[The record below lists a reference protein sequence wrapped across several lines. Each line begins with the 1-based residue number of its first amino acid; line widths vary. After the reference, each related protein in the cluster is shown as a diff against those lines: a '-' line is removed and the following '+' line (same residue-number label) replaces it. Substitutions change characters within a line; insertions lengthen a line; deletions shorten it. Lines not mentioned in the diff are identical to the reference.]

1 MKLLKILALKKDNL
15 KKNLKPF
22 LLYLRI
28 EKNLSQNSIEAYEND
43 LKRFLKFIFYDNK
56 KFILDSSY
64 IQNYISQLIDLNL
77 EISTLQ
83 RNLSSLRSFFCYLVD
98 EKIINFN
105 PAELIDIPKR
115 KRSLPEVLTQEEI
128 NILFTNINTN
138 NPIGIRDRAMFELLY
153 SSGLRVSEMTS
164 IKIIDFLDDNE
175 WLRVYVKGSKERLI
189 PLGKEVLK
197 WVNFYLDKSR
207 NYLLNKNKKNDFLFV
222 NFRGDG
228 ISRKG
233 VWMLLKKYVSL
244 SKITKNISP
253 HSLRHSFATHLIEGG
268 MDLRAVQE
276 LLGHS
281 DISTTSI
288 YTHLNRTYLKE
299 IHKQFHP
306 RW

>member
-1 MKLLKILALKKDNL
+1 L
-15 KKNLKPF
+15 KKNKLKDFLKPF
-22 LLYLRI
+22 LLFLRI
-28 EKNLSQNSIEAYEND
+28 EKNLSQNSIVAYEND
-43 LKRFLKFIFYDNK
+43 LNRFINFVYFEDEKNK
-56 KFILDSSY
+56 IDSSY
-64 IQNYISQLIDLNL
+64 IQNYISQLVDLPL

-83 RNLSSLRSFFCYLVD
+83 RNLSALRSFFSYLID
-98 EKIINFN
+98 EKIININ
-105 PAELIDIPKR
+105 PTELIDIPK
-115 KRSLPEVLTQEEI
+115 KTRSLPEVLTQNEI
-128 NILFTNINTN
+128 NILFNSINTN

-175 WLRVYVKGSKERLI
+175 WLRVFGKGSKERLV
-189 PLGKEVLK
+189 PLGKEALK
-197 WVNFYLDKSR
+197 WINFYLNNSR
-207 NYLLNKNKKNDFLFV
+207 NYLFNKNKKNDFLFI

-244 SKITKNISP
+244 SKIPKNISP

-299 IHKQFHP
+299 VHKQFHP

>member
-1 MKLLKILALKKDNL
+1 MKLLKILELKKDNL

-43 LKRFLKFIFYDNK
+43 LKRFLNFIFYDNQ
-56 KFILDSSY
+56 KFVLDSSY

-98 EKIINFN
+98 EKIISFN

-175 WLRVYVKGSKERLI
+175 WLRVYGKGSKERLV

>member
-1 MKLLKILALKKDNL
+1 VKLLKILELKKDNL

-43 LKRFLKFIFYDNK
+43 LKRFLNFIFYDNQ
-56 KFILDSSY
+56 KFVLDSSY

-98 EKIINFN
+98 EKIISFN

-175 WLRVYVKGSKERLI
+175 WLRVYGKGSKERLV

-207 NYLLNKNKKNDFLFV
+207 NYLLNKNTNSTGTSNDLT
-222 NFRGDG
+222 
-228 ISRKG
+228 
-233 VWMLLKKYVSL
+233 SL
-244 SKITKNISP
+244 S
-253 HSLRHSFATHLIEGG
+253 
-268 MDLRAVQE
+268 
-276 LLGHS
+276 
-281 DISTTSI
+281 
-288 YTHLNRTYLKE
+288 
-299 IHKQFHP
+299 
-306 RW
+306 